1 MSERQLLESAA
12 KAAGWKRLEWVEQ
25 FDDYY
30 NDLAGKPTWG
40 LRVLDIEGPGE
51 DIWNPL
57 TDDRDALRL
66 AVALQ
71 MDVFVRAEWVEAVAP
86 MGAPQKVHYERGGR
100 EEATRRAI
108 VRAAAALGEQA

>member
-1 MSERQLLESAA
+1 MSTDRQLLESAA
-12 KAAGWKRLEWVEQ
+12 KAAGIVVERSRL
-25 FDDYY
+25 DDPAHRDMLIQDSAR
-30 NDLAGKPTWG
+30 NQHQKF
-40 LRVLDIEGPGE
+40 GP
-51 DIWNPL
+51 WNPL
-57 TDDRDALRL
+57 TDDGDALRL